1 VGVGSSPVSLA
12 IRGDDNWLFV
22 TNYVSATVS
31 QFIITPASGTLTPA
45 GTGIVTDNFPWGVA
59 VK

>member
-1 VGVGSSPVSLA
+1 MSTSMA

-22 TNYVSATVS
+22 TNQLSAS
-31 QFIITPASGTLTPA
+31 LSEFSITPVSGALTPA
-45 GTGIVTDNFPWGVA
+45 PSIPTDNSPWGVA